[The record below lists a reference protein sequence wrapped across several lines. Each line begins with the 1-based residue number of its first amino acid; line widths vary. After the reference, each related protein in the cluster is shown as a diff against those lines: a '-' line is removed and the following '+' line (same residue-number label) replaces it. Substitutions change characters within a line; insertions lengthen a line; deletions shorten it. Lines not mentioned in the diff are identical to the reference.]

1 MTILRALALC
11 AALAAPSAAFA
22 QVAPERAQD
31 APAAA
36 TPQDPVAAQPM
47 DGDGAISA
55 DSIPALRADRAPT
68 PEDLAAALQLLSAS
82 HPEAGSSAAERDAE
96 KLRAIEVIATRASE
110 MVTARE
116 ASTATL
122 EVLRDELASLRAEAR
137 GMSGQ
142 ARSAMQPFT
151 AQMLTLGPPPDVGAT
166 EPHDVAVERAVI
178 REMLAGLD
186 SRARQADLT
195 VTRLDGLVT
204 DIDSLV
210 RDRFAAQLATRGPT
224 PLDIADWPGAVREIA
239 VSVVDVGAE
248 VVVSLRD
255 PIGQRERAERL
266 PLLGAAIVLALVL
279 GLWLRKRLIAILMKA
294 APENAGRGR
303 RVAVGAMIAATRLLL
318 PAASLGMIY
327 FGLLFSGILGE
338 KGETALGFAALG
350 FALLIAAQGIA
361 WAYYS
366 PSNPRFRL
374 SRLDDASSLR
384 AVWLSVGLGLAL
396 CLDAVLVRGGERLGF
411 SADTL
416 SVLNL
421 AVLSWGGVMMWGLA
435 GLVRPAREAVA
446 APSIDADSIAAYD
459 PTQDDEDPSSIG
471 RRLMI
476 IGALAMRVAAVGA
489 VLLSLTGYYAAS
501 RYVFFPTAM
510 TLGLLAAGMLV
521 FIMIR
526 DGVDAY
532 LSGGLDA
539 DQPPREATP
548 GGLRLLPILAGFLI
562 ILALIPQLAL
572 IWGARQTDLINGWSL
587 ISGGFQMGDVRLSP
601 VDFLTFALVFIAV
614 YAVSRLLQTV
624 LRKSVLPNTRLDS
637 GARNAVASFAGYAGF
652 AIAAISAVSA
662 AGLDLSSLAIV
673 AGALS
678 VGIGFGLQNVV
689 NNFVSGI
696 ILLIERPIKVGDWIV
711 VANTHG
717 TVRKISVR
725 ATEIETFD
733 RSTLIV
739 PNGDLI
745 SSSVMNMTHGNNVG
759 RAIIPV
765 GVAYGTDVEKVRDI
779 LTEISTSH
787 PAVLRYPAPQ
797 VLFMEFGADSLNF
810 EIRAILRDVGQVLSV
825 KSHMNYKIESAFRE
839 AGIEIPFAQRDLH
852 IRNPEGLGQA
862 LAAAMAP
869 GRAQVID
876 DPAPRSILRQPA
888 DTDAAPG
895 PSSAQTGLEAP
906 DDGVGDD
913 AR

>member
-1 MTILRALALC
+1 MTFLRALALC
-11 AALAAPSAAFA
+11 AALGMPAALTA
-22 QVAPERAQD
+22 QTAQP

-36 TPQDPVAAQPM
+36 QPAAPAPAGM
-47 DGDGAISA
+47 DGDGAIAA
-55 DSIPALRADRAPT
+55 DAMHATRAPT
-68 PEDLAAALQLLSAS
+68 PEEVAAARAAAAATN
-82 HPEAGSSAAERDAE
+82 PEVGAAAVQAAAE
-96 KLRAIEVIATRASE
+96 KLRAIEAASTRASE
-110 MVTARE
+110 AIASGE
-116 ASTATL
+116 ASTAAF
-122 EVLRDELASLRAEAR
+122 EVLREELAKLRPEAR
-137 GMSGQ
+137 ALADR
-142 ARSAMQPFT
+142 ARAAMQPFN
-151 AQMLTLGPPPDVGAT
+151 AQLATLGPAPEGDAV

-178 REMLAGLD
+178 RDIIAALD
-186 SRARQADLT
+186 SRARQADLAI
-195 VTRLDGLVT
+195 TRIDGLIA

-210 RDRFAAQLATRGPT
+210 RDRFAAQLATRGPS
-224 PLDIADWPGAVREIA
+224 PIDVSDWPIAVREMGVA
-239 VSVVDVGAE
+239 AFRVGEEVVDAVN
-248 VVVSLRD
+248 D
-255 PIGQRERAERL
+255 PIGQREREERL
-266 PLLGAAIVLALVL
+266 PLLAVAVALALVL
-279 GLWLRKRLIAILMKA
+279 GLWLRKRLIAMLMKA
-294 APENAGRGR
+294 APEKAGRGR

-318 PAASLGMIY
+318 PAASLAMIY
-327 FGLLFSGILGE
+327 FGLRYSGIMGP
-338 KGETALGFAALG
+338 KGTEILGFAAAG
-350 FALLIAAQGIA
+350 ASLLIGAQGIA

-374 SRLDDASSLR
+374 SRLDDAQALR
-384 AVWLSVGLGLAL
+384 AVWLAVALGAVL
-396 CLDAVLVRGGERLGF
+396 CVDFVLVRGGEQFDF

-421 AVLSWGGVMMWGLA
+421 GVLAFGAVFMWGLA
-435 GLVRPAREAVA
+435 GLVRPAADTKA
-446 APSIDADSIAAYD
+446 ADKVDADSIAAYA
-459 PTQDDEDPSSIG
+459 PPPEDDDPSLIG
-471 RRLMI
+471 RRMMLL
-476 IGALAMRVAAVGA
+476 GSVAMRVAAVAA
-489 VLLSLTGYYAAS
+489 VLLSLGGYYAAS
-501 RYVFFPTAM
+501 RYVFFPTTM
-510 TLGLLAAGMLV
+510 TLGLLASGMLV

-532 LSGGLDA
+532 LSDEDA
-539 DQPPREATP
+539 AGHPPGEEKS

-562 ILALIPQLAL
+562 TLALIPQLAL
-572 IWGARQTDLINGWSL
+572 IWGARQADLVEGWNT
-587 ISGGFQMGDVRLSP
+587 ISSGFQMGDVRLSP
-601 VDFLTFALVFIAV
+601 VDFLTFALVFISV
-614 YAVSRLLQTV
+614 YTVSRLFQTV

-637 GARNAVASFAGYAGF
+637 GARNAVASFVGYAGF
-652 AIAAISAVSA
+652 AIAAIASVSA

-711 VANTHG
+711 VGGTHG

-765 GVAYGTDVEKVRDI
+765 GVAYGTDVEAVRKI
-779 LTEISTSH
+779 LSDVSTTH

-810 EIRAILRDVGQVLSV
+810 EIRAILRDVGQALAV
-825 KSHMNYKIESAFRE
+825 KSHMNFEIEREFRE

-862 LAAAMAP
+862 LAVAM
-869 GRAQVID
+869 R
-876 DPAPRSILRQPA
+876 PAPRTIDRAAA
-888 DTDAAPG
+888 DTDPSAG
-895 PSSAQTGLEAP
+895 PSTAQSGLEAP